1 MSNTKLDIK
10 KFFINEQEY
19 YSTDNFTL
27 LDVLQYL
34 NFNTS
39 LSVVEYNGYIIT
51 KKSWKN
57 IIIKDLDQIEIVTI
71 VGGGYIIR

>member
-1 MSNTKLDIK
+1 MLSTKLDIK

-71 VGGGYIIR
+71 VGGG

>member
-1 MSNTKLDIK
+1 MLNTKLDIK

-71 VGGGYIIR
+71 VGGG

>member
-71 VGGGYIIR
+71 VGGG